1 MSTVKNLFEEI
12 LNDFGPIQELL
23 SVNYGVEFSN
33 HKEFTNLVKNY
44 YEDNKTP
51 VLERR
56 LSNEDHFHDFL
67 RHQMFT
73 ELQEMKYYG
82 SVNITDTRRAV
93 AVSRN
98 CISTV
103 HLLVRDSIHLN
114 VYFRSSDF
122 DGALP
127 VDMLFISSLPSDLID
142 HLSKNVHSKGYD
154 EVNDAVLTKLS
165 TSSIKLNLY
174 FGSLH
179 RSRSDSAQH

>member
-1 MSTVKNLFEEI
+1 MNTVKNLFEEI
-12 LNDFGPIQELL
+12 LNDFGPNQELL

-44 YEDNKTP
+44 YEDHKTC

-56 LSNEDHFHDFL
+56 LHNEDHFHDFL
-67 RHQMFT
+67 RHQMFA
-73 ELQEMKYYG
+73 ELQEMKYYS
-82 SVNITDTRRAV
+82 SVNITDTRRLV

-98 CISTV
+98 CITTI
-103 HLLVRDSIHLN
+103 HILVRDSVHLN

-122 DGALP
+122 DGALA

-142 HLSKNVHSKGYD
+142 HLSKKAHSKGYE
-154 EVNDAVLTKLS
+154 EVNDALLTKLS

-179 RSRSDSAQH
+179 RSQGDSAQH

>member
-1 MSTVKNLFEEI
+1 MKVKNLFEEI
-12 LNDFGPIQELL
+12 LDDFGSNQELV
-23 SVNYGVEFSN
+23 SVNYGVEFVN

-44 YEDNKTP
+44 YEEHKTP

-56 LSNEDHFHDFL
+56 LSQEDHFHDFL
-67 RHQMFT
+67 RQQMFA

-82 SVNITDTRRAV
+82 SVNITDTRRLV

-98 CISTV
+98 CITTI
-103 HLLVRDSIHLN
+103 HMLVRESLYLN

-142 HLSKNVHSKGYD
+142 HLSKNVCTKGYE
-154 EVNDAVLTKLS
+154 EVNDALLTKLS

-179 RSRSDSAQH
+179 RTA

>member
-1 MSTVKNLFEEI
+1 MKVKNLFEEI
-12 LNDFGPIQELL
+12 LDDFGSNQELV
-23 SVNYGVEFSN
+23 SVNYGVEFVN

-44 YEDNKTP
+44 YEEHKTG

-56 LSNEDHFHDFL
+56 LSQEDHFHDFL
-67 RHQMFT
+67 RQQMFA

-82 SVNITDTRRAV
+82 SVNITDTRRLV

-98 CISTV
+98 CITTI
-103 HLLVRDSIHLN
+103 HMLVRESLYLN

-142 HLSKNVHSKGYD
+142 HLSKNVCTKGYE
-154 EVNDAVLTKLS
+154 EVNDALLTKLS

-179 RSRSDSAQH
+179 RTA

>member
-1 MSTVKNLFEEI
+1 MSIKNLFEEI
-12 LNDFGPIQELL
+12 LDDFGSNQELV
-23 SVNYGVEFSN
+23 SVNYGVEFAN

-44 YEDNKTP
+44 YEDHKTAI
-51 VLERR
+51 LERR
-56 LSNEDHFHDFL
+56 LSQEDHFHDFL
-67 RHQMFT
+67 RQQMFA

-82 SVNITDTRRAV
+82 SVNITDTRRLV
-93 AVSRN
+93 AISRN
-98 CISTV
+98 CITTI
-103 HLLVRDSIHLN
+103 HILVRDSIHVN

-142 HLSKNVHSKGYD
+142 HLSKNVCTKGYD
-154 EVNDAVLTKLS
+154 EVNDALLTKLS

-179 RSRSDSAQH
+179 RSHGDSTQH